1 MGVPFSWLDPSLKA
15 VIREPIR
22 VIGIDLGTTI
32 TMVTEVKW
40 DPNSDEPPIATLVE
54 IPQEIEG
61 AGEQVFELIPSV
73 VALVS
78 DSAGDQIFVG
88 EGAKR
93 LRAKHQRFRRNK
105 EIWWEAKNEIGTRR
119 VWPLAPEGF
128 KTPKDIAAKI
138 LAFIQNHIENMD
150 DQPIDRVVVT
160 VPASFQVTQR
170 QDTIDAAEEAGIDVR
185 PGDLLDEPVAAFLDF
200 MAHDVDNELL
210 AERENTRIMVVDF
223 GGGTCDVAL
232 LTVRRSPEGGLS
244 MARRGVSRFHRV
256 GGGDLD
262 MAIANEILYP
272 KMLSENNI
280 SPFEV
285 DYIRKRDILLPA
297 LASMSE
303 ILKINLSTKVQA
315 LRALGNFD
323 SNNLAIESKQPGQ
336 LVIENTGI
344 EGHEVVTLSE
354 PSLNLGELMQAIGE
368 FLNPHQ
374 VEPVANEYFGV
385 TSIFS
390 PIHDVLGRARW
401 TKDHVDEILLVGGSS
416 LLHFVSEAI
425 ATEFPDSNV
434 RSFREPLDAQ
444 RCVGR
449 GAAWQAL
456 LLSVYGKSPLSP
468 TLGEGLSIQT
478 SIGDKELIH
487 ENAELPF
494 PANSKKQTFNDLRI
508 PSDVTEEPLSL
519 VLSFKSGDAPLNS
532 SVIEIKPPVKKD
544 AQIELEYNVDENQS
558 IAMSVVVDREKTNQH
573 FEIVLDN
580 PLSVAANA
588 NADRDRILEIEE
600 KLAGL
605 SPEDNVSAVREMVQL
620 NRKLRGYDRARQLL
634 ERLVKAAPDYLKGEL
649 FHELAEVCSDMLDV
663 DQSLEYYKASVARG
677 YPPARFNYALKL
689 KKLGRLDEA
698 LVVVEELVVQRG
710 KPGDYFLKANILLD
724 LGREADGRDVGNTA
738 ITGILPF
745 VSVDDWL
752 FTWANRS
759 VFVSNNADWIEE
771 YSNEQKLRRE
781 RVQSVSVN
789 DLEEKGVLPGVRS
802 SVRPD

>member
-1 MGVPFSWLDPSLKA
+1 MGVPFNWLDPTMKTVLK
-15 VIREPIR
+15 EPVR
-22 VIGIDLGTTI
+22 VVGIDLGTTI

-73 VALVS
+73 VALVPGS
-78 DSAGDQIFVG
+78 TGDHIYVG

-93 LRAKHQRFRRNK
+93 LKARHQRFHRNK

-119 VWPLAPEGF
+119 VWPLSPEGF

-170 QDTIDAAEEAGIDVR
+170 QDTVDAAEEAGIDVR

-200 MAHDVDNELL
+200 MAHDVHNELL
-210 AERENTRIMVVDF
+210 GDRENTRVMVVDF

-232 LTVRRSPEGGLS
+232 LTVRRSSEGGLS

-262 MAIANEILYP
+262 MAIANDILYP
-272 KMLSENNI
+272 KLLAENNI

-297 LASMSE
+297 LASMAE
-303 ILKINLSTKVQA
+303 TLKINLSTKVQS
-315 LRALGNFD
+315 LRSLGNFD
-323 SNNLAIESKQPGQ
+323 PANLSIESKQPGQ
-336 LVIENTGI
+336 LVIEKTGI

-354 PSLNLGELMQAIGE
+354 PSLNLGEMMQAIGE

-385 TSIFS
+385 TSIFA
-390 PIHDVLGRARW
+390 PMHDVLGRARW

-416 LLHFVSEAI
+416 LLHLVSEAI
-425 ATEFPDSNV
+425 ATEFPDANV
-434 RSFREPLDAQ
+434 RSFRDPLDAQ

-478 SIGDKELIH
+478 SNGDKELIH
-487 ENAELPF
+487 ENAELPY
-494 PANSKKQTFNDLRI
+494 PAPAKRQGFSDLKI
-508 PSDVTEEPLSL
+508 PSDVTDASLSL
-519 VLSFKSGDAPLNS
+519 ILSFKSGDAQLNS
-532 SVIEIKPPVKKD
+532 SVIEIKPPVKKG
-544 AQIELEYNVDENQS
+544 ATIELEYNVDENQS
-558 IAMSVVVDREKTNQH
+558 INMAVVVDRDNTDQH
-573 FEIVLDN
+573 FDIILDN
-580 PLSVAANA
+580 PLSIAANA

-605 SPEDNVSAVREMVQL
+605 SPEDNVSAVREMVRL

-634 ERLVKAAPDYLKGEL
+634 ERLAQVAPERLKGEIY
-649 FHELAEVCSDMLDV
+649 HELAEVCSDMLDV
-663 DQSLEYYKASVARG
+663 EKSLEYYKASVARG

-698 LVVVEELVVQRG
+698 LAVVEELVVQEG
-710 KPGDYFLKANILLD
+710 KPGDHFLKANILID
-724 LGREADGRDVGNTA
+724 LGRDAEGIEVGNST
-738 ITGILPF
+738 ISGILPF
-745 VSVDDWL
+745 SAVDDWL
-752 FTWANRS
+752 FNWANRS
-759 VFVSNNADWIEE
+759 VHLSKNTDWIEE
-771 YSNEQKLRRE
+771 HTSERKLRRE
-781 RVQSVSVN
+781 RKRNVSVN
-789 DLEEKGVLPGVRS
+789 ELEEQGVK
-802 SVRPD
+802 PD